1 MPLPTPIGSDSS
13 NATSIGPAVGGG
25 NMVTE
30 LATTVIGA
38 PDGGCVKNG
47 AVMLSSAPTPA
58 VPAVVA
64 AVACRIKLKRL
75 PAGSGADGVIC
86 TTLSVTIAIAMF
98 DIGLP
103 SASRNCARK
112 ELELTA

>member
-1 MPLPTPIGSDSS
+1 MPPPTPIGSDSS
-13 NATSIGPAVGGG
+13 NDTSIGPAVGGG
-25 NMVTE
+25 SIVTE

-47 AVMLSSAPTPA
+47 AVVLSSAAPV
-58 VPAVVA
+58 VPALVA

-75 PAGSGADGVIC
+75 PAGSGADGVTC

-98 DIGLP
+98 DIG
-103 SASRNCARK
+103 
-112 ELELTA
+112 